1 MSCPCGGNCRFN
13 DLEKSIEED
22 VAFLKKSPLVLD
34 VPITGYNVSL
44 LDLKSAYCS
53 MMSKPANFLKLSDI
67 KSIVR
72 DRAE

>member
-1 MSCPCGGNCRFN
+1 MSGPCGGNCRFN
-13 DLEKSIEED
+13 DLEKSIDED

-34 VPITGYNVSL
+34 VPITGYNVI